1 MLAIVYLSVIM
12 TAPNEGMKSL
22 VQSYVLLFLMFLFWV
37 CMSQCNKASFFLSTL
52 IPTRVCKSS
61 KYIFNS
67 ELTSGFFFRLNFSLG
82 KSLDKIAQL
91 RENNKLPKP
100 GKKKQKR
107 TPKMNNIRLPEE
119 VQEINKMK
127 IFALNVI

>member
-1 MLAIVYLSVIM
+1 MC
-12 TAPNEGMKSL
+12 KSL
-22 VQSYVLLFLMFLFWV
+22 KCIS
-37 CMSQCNKASFFLSTL
+37 
-52 IPTRVCKSS
+52 
-61 KYIFNS
+61 NS
-67 ELTSGFFFRLNFSLG
+67 ELTSGFFFLLNSSLG

-107 TPKMNNIRLPEE
+107 TPKMNNIKLPEE

-127 IFALNVI
+127 IVALNII